1 MAGALTLGV
10 TVSNVQSQT
19 RGIRVQGGMMAM
31 AFRPNPF
38 MVRPMPF
45 RPSPVVRPMRPMSPA
60 QVANDRIEDRIERE
74 RRLWWRNRWWWNNA
88 YGMGNYSGIYGLGYG
103 GSDLGSYG
111 YAPAYQRHEREE
123 PLPAD
128 VRPPRSTQEQLEHFV
143 DNPTTDEIFSGQALN
158 TILADLGKLITEQS
172 ANDMQA
178 SALSLPDEVIAH
190 INVNHGTGNI
200 ALLKRKGDLPWPAAL
215 NGPEHAYLRAQFA
228 SQARA
233 VVQRAQ
239 KEGQIDA
246 DLIAEMTRGGE
257 QLKKLL
263 PRIARSQTPDSYV

>member
-1 MAGALTLGV
+1 MIVSSKWLASVVMAGALTLGV
-10 TVSNVQSQT
+10 TVSNAQGQT

-45 RPSPVVRPMRPMSPA
+45 RPSPCVRPIRP
-60 QVANDRIEDRIERE
+60 
-74 RRLWWRNRWWWNNA
+74 
-88 YGMGNYSGIYGLGYG
+88 
-103 GSDLGSYG
+103 
-111 YAPAYQRHEREE
+111 
-123 PLPAD
+123 
-128 VRPPRSTQEQLEHFV
+128 
-143 DNPTTDEIFSGQALN
+143 

-215 NGPEHAYLRAQFA
+215 NGPEDADLRAQFA
-228 SQARA
+228 AQARA

>member
-1 MAGALTLGV
+1 MLPVPWLTLMCAITSSGRL
-10 TVSNVQSQT
+10 S
-19 RGIRVQGGMMAM
+19 AE
-31 AFRPNPF
+31 AC
-38 MVRPMPF
+38 
-45 RPSPVVRPMRPMSPA
+45 MSFA
-60 QVANDRIEDRIERE
+60 LCSVMS
-74 RRLWWRNRWWWNNA
+74 L
-88 YGMGNYSGIYGLGYG
+88 
-103 GSDLGSYG
+103 
-111 YAPAYQRHEREE
+111 
-123 PLPAD
+123 
-128 VRPPRSTQEQLEHFV
+128 PRSARIVFNAWPEKISSVV

-215 NGPEHAYLRAQFA
+215 NGPEDADLRAQFA
-228 SQARA
+228 AQARA

-263 PRIARSQTPDSYV
+263 PRIARSQAPDSYVEAKIFIN